1 MTEKLFLW
9 GWEGWIGGFSAR
21 LVWVEQ
27 GLLVWFGLV
36 WFGLGSL
43 WLIRFGFG
51 HIRSDMTIGWVW
63 LRWVREN

>member
-36 WFGLGSL
+36 WFGLG
-43 WLIRFGFG
+43 
-51 HIRSDMTIGWVW
+51 WVHCG
-63 LRWVREN
+63 LLGLGSVTSARI